1 MQNKIK
7 NDFVSIQTKLAG
19 VSFGDCQTN
28 IRKWGCPDIGWYGLY
43 REPDNKYDPNAV
55 FVALFGVHKM
65 GYLSKEIAA
74 KIAPLMD
81 GDRYFLA
88 QFVRINE
95 FPEITNTI
103 GLTVRIVETTGQ

>member
-55 FVALFGVHKM
+55 FVALFGVYKM
-65 GYLSKEIAA
+65 GYLRKEIAA

-81 GDRYFLA
+81 GGRYFLA
-88 QFVRINE
+88 KFVRINE
-95 FPEITNTI
+95 FPEISSI
-103 GLTVRIVETTGQ
+103 VGLTVRIVETTDE